1 MFFPLTDNSTQLAF
15 CCTLFDH
22 GGQTAIDSDAI
33 LHNINCINLDHMDL
47 EPSDKLFFLP
57 DILWVPPELLFYI
70 YMTVTALRQ
79 PSYFEV
85 VILFTSI

>member
-1 MFFPLTDNSTQLAF
+1 
-15 CCTLFDH
+15 
-22 GGQTAIDSDAI
+22 
-33 LHNINCINLDHMDL
+33 MDL
-47 EPSDKLFFLP
+47 EPGDKLFFLP
-57 DILWVPPELLFYI
+57 DILWVPSELLFYI